1 MLSIKE
7 KRKKLNLTQ
16 QMLADKLGITRE
28 YISLLE
34 NGHCD
39 PSMKLLKQVAAELR
53 TTVNDLVSEELN

>member
-1 MLSIKE
+1 MLSIKK

-16 QMLADKLGITRE
+16 KMLADKLGITRE

-39 PSMKLLKQVAAELR
+39 PSMKLLKQIAVELG
-53 TTVNDLVSEELN
+53 TTVNDLVSEDLS